1 MHLPFRVT
9 RDNAL
14 DLDINNLTKSGEV
27 LVHSR
32 DDVWRMIEDIESKLQ
47 RNLSK
52 HNRALLL
59 NLRAIDYQTLGDPRM
74 LETALESYAF
84 SKTAITTFV
93 LALAYHFHG
102 QMEKAFDLYERAYRL
117 PHSFGASLEIKF
129 GYATKLLFTLQWNNA
144 WAILGTFGKSIT
156 DTLRRQNN
164 GLLPEWS
171 PASPSKEVSIIQEGG
186 YGDII
191 QYSRY
196 LPLITAG
203 RKVTVYM
210 TPTYYE
216 SGFVEFFQHQG
227 FDIEFHDAHSI
238 PATVPAVGFLD
249 FNRVFLAQPS
259 AVLQYQRPWKAN
271 SESEQKFSYLRRL
284 SHKRVFGLCW
294 HAREKE
300 NIFAAPGSYR
310 SLTSEQAQRLIHETS
325 DTIEWIGLQHGEVT
339 PGIHNPETNSWHDT
353 AGVIANCDA
362 VVSVDTAALHL
373 AGAMGK
379 PTHAL
384 LSGMLEWK
392 FGLDGGCPWY
402 PTLTPWRN
410 KAFGF
415 DNAVNGLIKAIHA
428 DSSILPTSDSALSAD
443 AAKRMA

>member
-32 DDVWRMIEDIESKLQ
+32 EDIIRMIEDMEAKLQ
-47 RNLSK
+47 RKLSK

-74 LETALESYAF
+74 LETAQESYAF

-102 QMEKAFDLYERAYRL
+102 QMEKAFDLYEKAYRL

-129 GYATKLLFTLQWNNA
+129 GYATKLLFTQQWDKA
-144 WAILGTFGKSIT
+144 WDILATFGKSIT

-171 PASPSKEVSIIQEGG
+171 PANPSKEVSIIQEGG

-196 LPLITAG
+196 LPFVTAG
-203 RKVTVYM
+203 RKVNIYM

-216 SGFVEFFQHQG
+216 SGYVDFFRSQG
-227 FDIEFHDAHSI
+227 FDVEFRDAHAI

-249 FNRVFLAQPS
+249 FNRVFRAQPD
-259 AVLQYQRPWKAN
+259 AVLQYQQPWRAS
-271 SESEQKFSYLRRL
+271 SESERKYAWIRSMRRP
-284 SHKRVFGLCW
+284 VIGLCW

-310 SLTSEQAQRLIHETS
+310 SLTAEQAQRLIHETE
-325 DTIEWIGLQHGEVT
+325 DKVCWVNLQHGEST
-339 PGIHNPETNSWHDT
+339 PGTQNVDAKTWHDT
-353 AGVIANCDA
+353 AGIVANCDA
-362 VVSVDTAALHL
+362 VVSVDTAVMHL

-379 PTHAL
+379 PTHTV
-384 LSGMLEWK
+384 LSAMVEWK
-392 FGLDGGCPWY
+392 FSLPEHTGNRCLWY
-402 PTLTPWRN
+402 PSMRLHRSFH
-410 KAFGF
+410 FGF
-415 DNAVNGLIKAIHA
+415 EDSLSSLIRCIRN
-428 DSSILPTSDSALSAD
+428 DEIFGP
-443 AAKRMA
+443 